1 MTQEHGLAID
11 ASFLDQFQD
20 PKLWFLELIT
30 DTETRSQLQA
40 MARAAAST
48 AEQSSSSSSEFDLG
62 VHEAFQNH
70 FINVMQH

>member
-11 ASFLDQFQD
+11 ASFLDQYQD

-48 AEQSSSSSSEFDLG
+48 EQSSSSEFDLG